1 MPAAPRPKG
10 KGKKIA
16 WSLLGKPANLANP
29 HYTKREKRLRRAFLN
44 QQLDYV
50 R

>member
-1 MPAAPRPKG
+1 MPVAPRPKG

-16 WSLLGKPANLANP
+16 WSLLGKPANLVKP
-29 HYTKREKRLRRAFLN
+29 HYSERERRLRRAFLS